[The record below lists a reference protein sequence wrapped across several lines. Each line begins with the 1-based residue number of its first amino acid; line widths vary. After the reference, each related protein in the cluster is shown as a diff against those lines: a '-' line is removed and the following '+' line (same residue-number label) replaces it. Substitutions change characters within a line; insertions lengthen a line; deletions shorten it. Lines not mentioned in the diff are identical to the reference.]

1 MGERKDICDIQ
12 SVINGPGSMCGTQGL
27 VRKIR
32 NDRYANLTRCI
43 RRCIDSKPL
52 CHFLSLCEK
61 QKITCNCRSGA
72 LAWLVALIRSPI
84 LHFTYLFAGSP
95 SIPPL
100 WFIGL
105 GAILAGVF
113 EEGFRYIFLKSSVE
127 GRTWYNGVAFGLGA
141 GLLEIILIYCIPMIK
156 TVVFGQESLTLLET
170 LPGSVERNFAVCAHI
185 GCALLVM
192 HSLKNRWMLG
202 MAVLY
207 HSLLDFIAPTLR
219 YYSPLTV
226 WQVEF
231 IVAIF
236 AVMGLII
243 AYLEK
248 RVLSKMTT

>member
-1 MGERKDICDIQ
+1 MIDMQILPAVFAVALIPTLCAILYLYVKSKKLLAI
-12 SVINGPGSMCGTQGL
+12 VGL
-27 VRKIR
+27 
-32 NDRYANLTRCI
+32 
-43 RRCIDSKPL
+43 
-52 CHFLSLCEK
+52 
-61 QKITCNCRSGA
+61 GA

-100 WFIGL
+100 WFI
-105 GAILAGVF
+105 
-113 EEGFRYIFLKSSVE
+113 
-127 GRTWYNGVAFGLGA
+127 GLGA